1 MRSRPPASLRPLPS
15 TVRRMNHCLRPTQGK
30 RPPRLSCL
38 ATPGQRQ
45 AFSRDALRYFSSS
58 GLSAGEEEGKSQTGK
73 AINSSGALHTQ
84 EDRFPTTQGTLPT
97 PGHPSLWS
105 KMQPEVRER
114 GPVSAPSLT
123 YCVPLATTTLSL
135 QDIFFHSKIQNWV
148 I

>member
-1 MRSRPPASLRPLPS
+1 MRSRSPSSLRPPPS
-15 TVRRMNHCLRPTQGK
+15 TVRRMSHCLRPTRGK
-30 RPPRLSCL
+30 KQPRLSCL

-45 AFSRDALRYFSSS
+45 AFSREALRYLSSS

-105 KMQPEVRER
+105 KD
-114 GPVSAPSLT
+114 A
-123 YCVPLATTTLSL
+123 A
-135 QDIFFHSKIQNWV
+135 
-148 I
+148 